1 MNNQIEIS
9 KLDKMKLECE
19 ILDKLDKKMEQLEGI
34 GLSDIDIIII
44 KDAIELTLNSK

>member
-1 MNNQIEIS
+1 MNDQIKIS
-9 KLDKMKLECE
+9 KLSKMKLECE
-19 ILDKLDKKMEQLEGI
+19 ILDKLNKKMEQWKGV

>member
-1 MNNQIEIS
+1 MNDQIKIS
-9 KLDKMKLECE
+9 KLGKMKLECE
-19 ILDKLDKKMEQLEGI
+19 ILGKLDEKMEQLKGI